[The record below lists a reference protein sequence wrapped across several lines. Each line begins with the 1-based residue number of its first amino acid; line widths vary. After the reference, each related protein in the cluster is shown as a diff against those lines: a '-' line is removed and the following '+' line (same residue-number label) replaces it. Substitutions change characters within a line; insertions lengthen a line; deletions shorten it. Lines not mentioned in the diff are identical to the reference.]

1 MNTFEKLSSEDTRKH
16 KGKSFVGVTTS
27 AFCHDGNGKYFLNK
41 RGENARDER
50 RTWDF
55 CGGGLKV
62 SFTAEENC
70 IREVEEE
77 YGTTPLEVVPLGYRE
92 IFRTDHEG
100 HETHW
105 ISLDFLVRIDPKE
118 AKLNEPDIADEVGWF
133 SLDDFPQPRHSQMDV
148 ALEKYKD
155 ILS

>member
-1 MNTFEKLSSEDTRKH
+1 MNTFNRLSPEDTRKY

-27 AFCHDGNGKYFLNK
+27 AICHDGNGKYFLNK
-41 RGENARDER
+41 RGKNARDEQG
-50 RTWDF
+50 TWDF

-62 SFTAEENC
+62 GYTVEENC

-77 YGTTPLEVVPLGYRE
+77 YGTTPLEVAPLGYRE

-100 HETHW
+100 HDTHW
-105 ISLDFLVRIDPKE
+105 ISIDFLVKINSDE
-118 AKLNEPDIADEVGWF
+118 AKRNEPDIADEVGWF
-133 SLDDFPQPRHSQMDV
+133 ALDKFPHPRHSQMEI

-155 ILS
+155 ILK